1 MTRVECRVAAPSALY
16 GQNRRQCIR
25 NSRTLTRAD
34 ASDRVPTS
42 SSGKPGRGQGKANRR
57 PQRQQERQPELRPWQ
72 EEVVDAGNDGKAFRT
87 KKRSN
92 AKELSRAS
100 EESAIPIARI
110 GTGSTS
116 DFFSAKSWEDLG
128 ANQSIVDALKSIDIT
143 RPSHIQAE
151 SFGALKDDLDTVKHV
166 LLADHAGS
174 GKTLSYLVP
183 LIQRLKDD
191 EKTLGRAVGKPGQP
205 RIVVIVPTNEL
216 STQVLRVCRALSKSL
231 KFRTAICTGG
241 HPMRTQKDALKQG
254 VDVVVGT
261 PGRLAELRANG
272 SFTYENCSHVVL
284 DEADVL
290 LGPAST
296 FAEQIV
302 PIKDDCGSDT
312 KFVLVTA
319 TLPSDIYADIEYLF
333 PGIVSALGPGLH
345 RTAPGCVEQIIDCSG
360 GDEISEE
367 SGIQR
372 KCAALLGSLQEQRST
387 RTIVFC
393 NKIETCRKVENFLN
407 RSVLQDDEERGG
419 FEVLPYHAA
428 IAPITRDKNL
438 ARFLRVPGS
447 SEPMGRKKRHD
458 GRDREDRADDRLV
471 LVCTD
476 RASRGVDSAY
486 VEHVVLFDFPREPS
500 EYVRRVGRTAR
511 GAGGEGVVT
520 VLVLGRQVKL
530 AQHVSGRN
538 AAGMPVHAIPSVI
551 PFNYKG

>member
-1 MTRVECRVAAPSALY
+1 MRHVEGLGGVRGGLY
-16 GQNRRQCIR
+16 RPVVRQCMR
-25 NSRTLTRAD
+25 ATWGPSVRAD
-34 ASDRVPTS
+34 ARRERDGPVRADRSVA
-42 SSGKPGRGQGKANRR
+42 SSGK
-57 PQRQQERQPELRPWQ
+57 E
-72 EEVVDAGNDGKAFRT
+72 FRT

-92 AKELSRAS
+92 AKELSRAPEQS
-100 EESAIPIARI
+100 DIPIARI

-116 DFFSAKSWEDLG
+116 DFFSAKSWRDLG
-128 ANQSIVDALKSIDIT
+128 AEPSVVEALKAIEIT

-151 SFGALKDDLDTVKHV
+151 SFAALKGDVSAVRHV

-183 LIQRLKDD
+183 LIQQLKED
-191 EKTLGRAVGKPGQP
+191 EIKLGRAVGKPGQP
-205 RIVVIVPTNEL
+205 RIVIIVPTSEL
-216 STQVLRVCRALSKSL
+216 STQVLRVCRALSRSL

-241 HPMRTQKDALKQG
+241 HPMRTQKDSLKQG
-254 VDVVVGT
+254 VDIVVGT

-296 FAEQIV
+296 FAEQVV

-345 RTAPGCVEQIIDCSG
+345 RTAPGCMEQIIDCSG

-372 KCAALLGSLQEQRST
+372 KCAALLGSLQEQRRS
-387 RTIVFC
+387 RSIVFC

-407 RSVLQDDEERGG
+407 RSVLADDDDRGG
-419 FEVLPYHAA
+419 FEVLAYHAA

-438 ARFLRVPGS
+438 ARFLRVPGTS
-447 SEPMGRKKRHD
+447 GANEKKKRYD
-458 GRDREDRADDRLV
+458 GRDWDAAADERLV

-551 PFNYKG
+551 PLNYRG

>member
-1 MTRVECRVAAPSALY
+1 MFSNLFMRRVEGLGAVRGGLY
-16 GQNRRQCIR
+16 RPIIQQCMR
-25 NSRTLTRAD
+25 NSRVSVRAGRAD
-34 ASDRVPTS
+34 ARDGPARADRGLTS
-42 SSGKPGRGQGKANRR
+42 SGRATPRS
-57 PQRQQERQPELRPWQ
+57 
-72 EEVVDAGNDGKAFRT
+72 DDGKEFRT

-92 AKELSRAS
+92 AKELSRAPEQS
-100 EESAIPIARI
+100 DIPIARI

-116 DFFSAKSWEDLG
+116 DFFSAKSWKDLG
-128 ANQSIVDALKSIDIT
+128 AALGVVDALKAIEIT

-151 SFGALKDDLDTVKHV
+151 SFSALKGDISAVKHV

-183 LIQRLKDD
+183 LIQQLKED
-191 EKTLGRAVGKPGQP
+191 EVKLGRAVGKPGQP
-205 RIVVIVPTNEL
+205 RIVIIVPTSEL
-216 STQVLRVCRALSKSL
+216 STQVLRVCRALSRSL

-241 HPMRTQKDALKQG
+241 HPMRTQKDSLKQG
-254 VDVVVGT
+254 VDIVVGT

-296 FAEQIV
+296 FAEQVV

-345 RTAPGCVEQIIDCSG
+345 RTAPGCMEQIIDCSG

-372 KCAALLGSLQEQRST
+372 KCAALLGSLQEQRRS

-407 RSVLQDDEERGG
+407 RSVLADDDERGE

-438 ARFLRVPGS
+438 ARFLRVPGTS
-447 SEPMGRKKRHD
+447 GDNERKKRYD
-458 GRDREDRADDRLV
+458 GGRDRDVRADERLV

-551 PFNYKG
+551 PLNYKG

>member
-1 MTRVECRVAAPSALY
+1 MVL
-16 GQNRRQCIR
+16 
-25 NSRTLTRAD
+25 
-34 ASDRVPTS
+34 
-42 SSGKPGRGQGKANRR
+42 K
-57 PQRQQERQPELRPWQ
+57 PWQ
-72 EEVVDAGNDGKAFRT
+72 EPVEVSSSSSSSELDVSSKAFRT

-92 AKELSRAS
+92 VKHLSMAS
-100 EESAIPIARI
+100 PAEIPIART

-116 DFFSAKSWEDLG
+116 DFFSAKSWKDLG
-128 ANQSIVDALKSIDIT
+128 ADEGIVGALREVGIT
-143 RPSHIQAE
+143 RPSHIQAA
-151 SFGALKDDLDTVKHV
+151 SFGALKDDLVAARHV

-183 LIQRLKDD
+183 LVQRLKTEERERGDARSV
-191 EKTLGRAVGKPGQP
+191 GRPGLP
-205 RIVVIVPTNEL
+205 RVVVVVPTNEL
-216 STQVLRVCRALSKSL
+216 ASQVLRVCRALSKAGL

-241 HPMRTQKDALKQG
+241 HPMKTQRDALKQG

-261 PGRLAELRANG
+261 PGRLGELHANG
-272 SFTYENCSHVVL
+272 CLGYGNCSHVVL

-290 LGPAST
+290 LGLGST
-296 FAEQIV
+296 FADQVV
-302 PIKDDCGSDT
+302 PMKEAVEREAAGAPP

-319 TLPSDIYADIEYLF
+319 TLPADVYSDIEYLF
-333 PGIVSALGPGLH
+333 PGVVSALGPGLH
-345 RTAPGCVEQIIDCSG
+345 RTAPGCMEQIIDCSG

-372 KCAALLGSLQEQRST
+372 KCAALLGSLQEQRRQ

-407 RSVLQDDEERGG
+407 RSMLVDDDDNGEGEGEGEGERQRQRSDGAYSSPSSGG
-419 FEVLPYHAA
+419 FAVLPYHAA
-428 IAPITRDKNL
+428 IAPLVRDKNL
-438 ARFLRVPGS
+438 AAFLRVPG
-447 SEPMGRKKRHD
+447 EGGGGGGGRSTRGGGRHD
-458 GRDREDRADDRLV
+458 RKYGSKDRQEDADPRRLI

-538 AAGMPVHAIPSVI
+538 AAGMPVHAIPSVLPLKHI
-551 PFNYKG
+551 K

>member
-1 MTRVECRVAAPSALY
+1 MHTNSSIAMFASTGQVWPSLLDNMCIRYTMGTNTRVHCPRMAQLY
-16 GQNRRQCIR
+16 TRCGWNTRLSPARAERRDGER
-25 NSRTLTRAD
+25 PGEGGGESGDDSRLY
-34 ASDRVPTS
+34 
-42 SSGKPGRGQGKANRR
+42 
-57 PQRQQERQPELRPWQ
+57 
-72 EEVVDAGNDGKAFRT
+72 RT
-87 KKRSN
+87 KKRPN
-92 AKELSRAS
+92 TREFSRAP
-100 EESAIPIARI
+100 EIPIARV

-116 DFFSAKSWEDLG
+116 DFFSARSWKELG
-128 ANQSIVDALKSIDIT
+128 TQDEVVTALKAISIS

-151 SFGALKDDLDTVKHV
+151 SFGALIGENASVKHV

-183 LIQRLKDD
+183 LIQRLKDK
-191 EKTLGRAVGKPGQP
+191 EAVSGKAVGRPGQP
-205 RIVVIVPTNEL
+205 RIVIIVPTAEL
-216 STQVLRVCRALSKSL
+216 CNQVLRVCRALSKSL
-231 KFRTAICTGG
+231 KFRSAICTGG
-241 HPMRTQKDALKQG
+241 HPMRTQKQALQQG
-254 VDVVVGT
+254 VDIVVGT
-261 PGRLAELRANG
+261 PGRLAELESNG
-272 SFTYENCSHVVL
+272 SLSYKNCSHVVL

-302 PIKDDCGSDT
+302 PIKDKCTDET
-312 KFVLVTA
+312 QFVLVTA
-319 TLPSDIYADIEYLF
+319 TLPSDIYSDIEYLF

-345 RTAPGCVEQIIDCSG
+345 RTAPGCIEQIIDCSG

-372 KCAALLGSLQEQRST
+372 KSAALLGSLQEQKSN

-407 RSVLQDDEERGG
+407 RSLLTDTDGND

-428 IAPITRDKNL
+428 IAPIQRDRNL
-438 ARFLRVPGS
+438 TKFLQIPGS
-447 SEPMGRKKRHD
+447 EKNSKGDNGGVKK
-458 GRDREDRADDRLV
+458 LIM
-471 LVCTD
+471 VCTD

-530 AQHVSGRN
+530 AQHVSSRN
-538 AAGMPVHAIPSVI
+538 QKGLPVHAVPSVI
-551 PFNYKG
+551 PLKPIKRAARKE